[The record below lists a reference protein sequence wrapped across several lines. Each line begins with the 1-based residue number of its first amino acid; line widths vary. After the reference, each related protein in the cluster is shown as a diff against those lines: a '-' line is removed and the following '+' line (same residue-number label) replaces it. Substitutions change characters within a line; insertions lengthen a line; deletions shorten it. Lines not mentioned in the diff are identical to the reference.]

1 MQSMELSGKVP
12 LVADLVAD
20 ASNCSTGHGHEWWS
34 CAKKEGDGGGGPN
47 RESAAALQYAISH
60 AMMEKDELILIQV
73 GNPNSWRSTFS
84 TFLKRPTPPAGL
96 QPLPLNAAGGGDW
109 DHLEAMKHACAFALP
124 KVRVHIER
132 VAMEGKGD
140 KATTILHYCKLF
152 SVDLLIVGQRRSLST
167 TILGSRRNGGPSRLA
182 KATDTAEYLIEN
194 SKCTCVGPC
203 LLLDFTV
210 PSISFPSA
218 VTLGDGVNQG
228 FFFVSHLLVMELIIC
243 MYLDMVDS
251 CPCQPPYV
259 NEKAPKF
266 NFPSNW

>member
-1 MQSMELSGKVP
+1 MAMNGGTVPKRKVMV
-12 LVADLVAD
+12 VADP
-20 ASNCSTGHGHEWWS
+20 T
-34 CAKKEGDGGGGPN
+34 
-47 RESAAALQYAISH
+47 RESAAALQYALSH

-84 TFLKRPTPPAGL
+84 TFLKRPTPPAAV
-96 QPLPLNAAGGGDW
+96 AASSTERSRGGGDW

-167 TILGSRRNGGPSRLA
+167 TILGDRSRRNGGPSRLA

-194 SKCTCVGPC
+194 SKCTCVGVQKKGQNAGY
-203 LLLDFTV
+203 LLNSKTQRNFW
-210 PSISFPSA
+210 
-218 VTLGDGVNQG
+218 
-228 FFFVSHLLVMELIIC
+228 LL
-243 MYLDMVDS
+243 
-251 CPCQPPYV
+251 
-259 NEKAPKF
+259 A
-266 NFPSNW
+266 

>member
-1 MQSMELSGKVP
+1 MAMNGGTVPKRKVMV
-12 LVADLVAD
+12 VADP
-20 ASNCSTGHGHEWWS
+20 T
-34 CAKKEGDGGGGPN
+34 

-84 TFLKRPTPPAGL
+84 TFLKRPTPPAAV
-96 QPLPLNAAGGGDW
+96 AASSTERSRGGGDW

-194 SKCTCVGPC
+194 SKCTCVGVQKKGQNAGY
-203 LLLDFTV
+203 LLNSKTQRNFW
-210 PSISFPSA
+210 
-218 VTLGDGVNQG
+218 
-228 FFFVSHLLVMELIIC
+228 LL
-243 MYLDMVDS
+243 
-251 CPCQPPYV
+251 
-259 NEKAPKF
+259 A
-266 NFPSNW
+266 